1 MQLSRLLAPY
11 ISIPESDDREI
22 TNLCLSSRDVKPGA
36 LFFAYPGEK
45 TDGRNY
51 IEDAIEKGAVVIV
64 AEDNSWPL
72 VGASGTRPSQGPVAD
87 LRRASATSPYK
98 RPNPLHVSLKNL
110 QHKIGPIAQMFY
122 GYPAKNMQI
131 IGVTGTN
138 GKTSVAYIL
147 AQIFNLWGISAVSM
161 GTFGIGKPG
170 GEFIETG
177 INTPDPIS
185 LQRYF
190 LDLKQQGCKVVV
202 MEVSSHAL
210 VQGRVEGIVFDAAVF
225 TNLTQDHLDYHHTME
240 DYGSAK
246 ERLLT
251 HHEVKNAIFN
261 LDDPWCNDL
270 YHRYSGKKLHCL
282 GYSQK
287 TAPKKLLAA
296 KTQLIGQFNEQ
307 NILAAATCLLSL
319 GFEEEKILAVLP
331 EVKAV
336 PGRLELVQAPGKPCC
351 VIDYAHTPDALKKA
365 LIAVRALTSGKLYC
379 VFGCGGNRD
388 TSKRPLMAKIAEEYA
403 DEVCVTDDNPRYEAS
418 EGIVEDIMR
427 GFSIDANVMVISNR
441 ATAIRA
447 TISRAKEGDVVLIA
461 GKGHEEYQIIR
472 DEKNFFS
479 DRLVVEK
486 TLGLK

>member
-1 MQLSRLLAPY
+1 MQLSHLLAPY
-11 ISIPESDDREI
+11 ISISENDDREI
-22 TNLCLSSRDVKPGA
+22 TQLCLSSYDVKPGS

-51 IEDAIEKGAVVIV
+51 IQDAIEKGAVAIIAETLEGQEQGAASPTVIYLNDV
-64 AEDNSWPL
+64 
-72 VGASGTRPSQGPVAD
+72 
-87 LRRASATSPYK
+87 
-98 RPNPLHVSLKNL
+98 

-122 GYPAKNMQI
+122 AYPSQEMQI

-147 AQIFNLWGISAVSM
+147 AQLFNLFDISAVSM

-170 GEFIETG
+170 GTFIETG

-190 LDLKQQGCKVVV
+190 ADLKQQGCKVVV

-210 VQGRVEGIVFDAAVF
+210 VQGRVGGIIFDAAIF
-225 TNLTQDHLDYHHTME
+225 TNLTQDHLDYHRTME
-240 DYGSAK
+240 EYGLAK

-251 HHEVKNAIFN
+251 HNEVKNAVFN
-261 LDDPWCNDL
+261 LDDPWCHSL
-270 YHRYSGKKLHCL
+270 YKRYKDSKIECFT
-282 GYSQK
+282 YSQMPDSQK
-287 TAPKKLLAA
+287 ILTV
-296 KTQLIGQFNEQ
+296 KTQFIGQFNVQ
-307 NILAAATCLLSL
+307 NILAAATCLLAL
-319 GFEEEKILAVLP
+319 GFEEEKILAFLP
-331 EVKAV
+331 QVQAV

-403 DEVCVTDDNPRYEAS
+403 DEICVTDDNPRYESS
-418 EGIVEDIMR
+418 ESIIEDIMR
-427 GFSIDANVMVISNR
+427 GFSLEANVMIISNR
-441 ATAIRA
+441 ATAIRVSMA
-447 TISRAKEGDVVLIA
+447 RAKAGDIVLIA
-461 GKGHEEYQIIR
+461 GKGHEEYQIIK
-472 DEKNFFS
+472 DKKQFFS
-479 DRLVVEK
+479 DKKIAEQV
-486 TLGLK
+486 LGL

>member
-1 MQLSRLLAPY
+1 MLLSRLLAPY
-11 ISIPESDDREI
+11 ISIPENQDREI
-22 TNLCLSSRDVKPGA
+22 TSLCLSSYDVKPGA

-51 IEDAIEKGAVVIV
+51 IEDAIEKGAVAIV
-64 AEDNSWPL
+64 AEENHWPL
-72 VGASGTRPSQGPVAD
+72 VGASGAR
-87 LRRASATSPYK
+87 PYK
-98 RPNPLHVSLKNL
+98 RPNPLQVSLKNL
-110 QHKIGPIAQMFY
+110 QHKIGPIAQLFY
-122 GYPAKNMQI
+122 HYPSKDMQI

-147 AQIFNLWGISAVSM
+147 AQIFNLWGIHAVSM

-190 LDLKQQGCKVVV
+190 SELKQQGCKVVV

-210 VQGRVEGIVFDAAVF
+210 VQGRVEGISFDAAVF

-240 DYGSAK
+240 EYAWAK
-246 ERLLT
+246 KRLLK

-261 LDDPWCNDL
+261 LDDPWCKNL
-270 YHRYSGKKLHCL
+270 YQRYKETNLPCF
-282 GYSQK
+282 GYSHDH
-287 TAPKKLLAA
+287 ASKKLLET

-307 NILAAATCLLSL
+307 NILAAVTCLLSL
-319 GFEEEKILAVLP
+319 GFEEGKILAVLP

-336 PGRLELVQAPGKPCC
+336 PGRLELVRAPGKPCC

-403 DEVCVTDDNPRYEAS
+403 DEICVTDDNPRFEAS
-418 EGIVEDIMR
+418 GKILEDIMR
-427 GFSIDANVMVISNR
+427 GFSLDANVMVISNR

-447 TISRAKEGDVVLIA
+447 TLSRAKEGDLVLIA
-461 GKGHEEYQIIR
+461 GKGHEEYQIIK
-472 DEKNFFS
+472 DEKIFFS
-479 DRLVVEK
+479 DRLVTEK
-486 TLGLK
+486 TLGL